1 MDFSEEGVPQVYTNI
16 ANYHIWYI
24 IVEGY
29 YASYYIWYIIVGE
42 WGAARREYPASTITL
57 PTIISGI
64 F

>member
-1 MDFSEEGVPQVYTNI
+1 MLYNMVYHSLGVGCSEEGVPEVYTNI
-16 ANYHIWYI
+16 AN
-24 IVEGY
+24 
-29 YASYYIWYIIVGE
+29 YYIWYIIVGE